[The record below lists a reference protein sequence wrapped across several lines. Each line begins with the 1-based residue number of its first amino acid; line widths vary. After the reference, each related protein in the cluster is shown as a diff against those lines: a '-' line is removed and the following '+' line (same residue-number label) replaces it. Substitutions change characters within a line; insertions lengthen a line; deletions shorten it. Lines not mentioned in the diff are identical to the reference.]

1 VREEGEAATRC
12 VNSSC
17 PAILRGALRHWVSK
31 GALDVEGLGSKL
43 IEQLVDR
50 GLVASIADI
59 YGLDGALLA
68 SLERMG
74 PRSAQNLLEALAVSR
89 QQPWHRQLYGLGIH
103 HVGEVSAKALARTF
117 ASAEAL
123 AAAAREAPES
133 ITAVHGIGSEI
144 VQSLQQWLATPANQQ
159 LLEQLRRL
167 GFSLAAPEPEPGAA
181 NAAAPRLAGLSFV
194 LTGSLPS
201 LSRSQAQAL
210 IEAAGGKVIASVSRK
225 TSYVVA
231 GVEAGSKLVK
241 AQGLGL
247 PVIDEAGLL
256 QLLAES

>member
-1 VREEGEAATRC
+1 
-12 VNSSC
+12 
-17 PAILRGALRHWVSK
+17 
-31 GALDVEGLGSKL
+31 
-43 IEQLVDR
+43 
-50 GLVASIADI
+50 
-59 YGLDGALLA
+59 
-68 SLERMG
+68 
-74 PRSAQNLLEALAVSR
+74 
-89 QQPWHRQLYGLGIH
+89 
-103 HVGEVSAKALARTF
+103 
-117 ASAEAL
+117 
-123 AAAAREAPES
+123 
-133 ITAVHGIGSEI
+133 
-144 VQSLQQWLATPANQQ
+144 

-167 GFSLAAPEPEPGAA
+167 GFSLAAPEPEQGAA

-256 QLLAES
+256 QLLAEN